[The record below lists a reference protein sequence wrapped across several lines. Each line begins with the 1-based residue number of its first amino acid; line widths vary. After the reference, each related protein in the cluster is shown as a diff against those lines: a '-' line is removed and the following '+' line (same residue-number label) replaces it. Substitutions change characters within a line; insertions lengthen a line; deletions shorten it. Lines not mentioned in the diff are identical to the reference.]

1 MARIVVEIGDA
12 VKERIQKLVEQG
24 YFKTEAE
31 VVRAAL
37 RSFLA
42 KIQANS
48 HTEEF
53 LSKRGGGVGVL
64 V

>member
-12 VKERIQKLVEQG
+12 VKARIQKLVEQG

-48 HTEEF
+48 HTEELF
-53 LSKRGGGVGVL
+53 EE
-64 V
+64 